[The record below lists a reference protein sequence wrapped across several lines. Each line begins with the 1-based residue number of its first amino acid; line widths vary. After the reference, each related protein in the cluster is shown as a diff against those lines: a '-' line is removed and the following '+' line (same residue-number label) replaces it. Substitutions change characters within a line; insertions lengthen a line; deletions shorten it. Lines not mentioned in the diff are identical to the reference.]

1 MTILIFI
8 FGILLS
14 IGLFLI
20 FADLLKLPSIATQK
34 AMLSAGKQGKE
45 KAKTVDVLLM
55 GWAVKFAKYIPMV
68 C

>member
-1 MTILIFI
+1 MTILIFT

-34 AMLSAGKQGKE
+34 AMLSAGKQGK
-45 KAKTVDVLLM
+45 KKR
-55 GWAVKFAKYIPMV
+55 KP
-68 C
+68 